1 MEKSRVA
8 LFSLYSELEKQK
20 KIGDKDGVDNRA
32 ALYIKTYFT
41 E

>member
-1 MEKSRVA
+1 VVLA
-8 LFSLYSELEKQK
+8 VSLSVFDEDEKQK
-20 KIGDKDGVDNRA
+20 KIGDEDGVDNRA